1 MAAIS
6 FTASDGTNYTFA
18 DYSQLAQFVESEISQ
33 WSWLDAHI
41 NIQPGNKFYQTIVDP
56 LVTAQNSLQDTNPP
70 PEVAAEIAASVQTY
84 LDIEPAVHLKTTLRN
99 FLQQRA
105 GVDSL
110 EALYFLGY
118 LFQKLGGWKQFSD
131 GQRGHSSFVAGV
143 ALATGY
149 LEGWKES
156 DKALAA
162 ANSTYESATE
172 AADALANARSAQAA
186 AQEVAASMNE
196 LSEIQRVTFV
206 ELQKQ
211 LREENDALR
220 AELNDA
226 VGTAKS
232 GLNADW
238 KALTAT
244 YDAQLALKAP
254 ATYWASKKRSH
265 SKWVAGLVAGAFVA
279 AGAGAFALFKLATV
293 IFGSL
298 QIGTLPTWIQAISF
312 SLGGIVYLW
321 TLRSILR
328 FLLSHA
334 HLALDAAER
343 QTMIVSY
350 LALIRK
356 QGVKTDS
363 LDQLFTAIFRPSG
376 DGIVKEEGIPL
387 PGLLELLAKR

>member
-6 FTASDGTNYTFA
+6 FKTSDGTNYKFA
-18 DYSQLAQFVESEISQ
+18 DFSQLAQFVDKEISE
-33 WSWLDAHI
+33 WAWLNAHT
-41 NIQPGNKFYQTIVDP
+41 NTQPGHQLYQTIVAP
-56 LVTAQNSLQDTNPP
+56 LLPAQNFLRDPNPSS
-70 PEVAAEIAASVQTY
+70 EVAAGIAASVQTY
-84 LDIEPAVHLKTTLRN
+84 FNIQPPVHAKAPLRN

-105 GVDSL
+105 AVDAL

-118 LFQKLGGWKQFSD
+118 LFQKLAGWGRFPDNHS
-131 GQRGHSSFVAGV
+131 GHSSYVSGV

-162 ANSTYESATE
+162 ASSANGSATE
-172 AADALANARSAQAA
+172 AADALANARSSQAA
-186 AQEVAASMNE
+186 AQEVAVSMND
-196 LSEIQRVTFV
+196 LSEAQRVTFAH
-206 ELQKQ
+206 LQSQ

-220 AELNDA
+220 VELNDA
-226 VGTAKS
+226 VSAAKT

-265 SKWVAGLVAGAFVA
+265 SKWVAGLATGAFIA
-279 AGAGAFALFKLATV
+279 AGGGAFALFKLATV

-363 LDQLFTAIFRPSG
+363 LDQLFAAIFRPSG